1 MCVLS
6 HQAQLGKES
15 ACSAG
20 GLGSIPGL
28 GRSPG
33 ERKGYLLQYSGLEN
47 PMVCIVHEVT
57 KSWTR
62 LNDFH
67 FHFTKSLQSCPT
79 LWDPTDCSLPGS
91 SVHARKGKS
100 TGVGCHALLQGIF
113 LSQGSNL
120 HLLHL
125 LNLAGGF
132 FTTTATWEAPLY

>member
-15 ACSAG
+15 ACNAE

-57 KSWTR
+57 KSWT
-62 LNDFH
+62 
-67 FHFTKSLQSCPT
+67 

-91 SVHARKGKS
+91 SVHARKGKN

>member
-15 ACSAG
+15 ACNAE

-57 KSWTR
+57 KSWT
-62 LNDFH
+62 L
-67 FHFTKSLQSCPT
+67 L
-79 LWDPTDCSLPGS
+79 DPTDCSLPGS
-91 SVHARKGKS
+91 SVHARKGKN

-113 LSQGSNL
+113 LSQGSKLCPLSLQHYQADSFLTVSSEKPFSNYYIRNMYL
-120 HLLHL
+120 I
-125 LNLAGGF
+125 LN
-132 FTTTATWEAPLY
+132 

>member
-57 KSWTR
+57 KSRTH
-62 LNDFH
+62 LSDFH
-67 FHFTKSLQSCPT
+67 FVDIKEKTNKDLWYSTENYVCVCVYESL
-79 LWDPTDCSLPGS
+79 
-91 SVHARKGKS
+91 
-100 TGVGCHALLQGIF
+100 
-113 LSQGSNL
+113 
-120 HLLHL
+120 
-125 LNLAGGF
+125 
-132 FTTTATWEAPLY
+132 